1 MSDILCVTNRRLCR
15 EDFLSRM
22 EEIGKAR
29 PLGVILRE
37 KDLSGE
43 EYQKLAAKTEAV
55 LKKYGVPC
63 IFHNFYDVAARQNAS
78 AVHLSLPVLRN
89 LTDLKK
95 SRFSVIG
102 ASCHSL
108 EEAQEAEELGCA
120 YITAGHIFETD
131 CKKGLPGKGLEF
143 LKNICANV
151 SIPVYAIGGINK
163 NNIRFVR
170 AAGAKGACIMSSLM
184 QCADAAAYLKSFRK
198 DSENNAF

>member
-89 LTDLKK
+89 LTE
-95 SRFSVIG
+95 IG
-102 ASCHSL
+102 
-108 EEAQEAEELGCA
+108 
-120 YITAGHIFETD
+120 
-131 CKKGLPGKGLEF
+131 
-143 LKNICANV
+143 
-151 SIPVYAIGGINK
+151 
-163 NNIRFVR
+163 R
-170 AAGAKGACIMSSLM
+170 AHV
-184 QCADAAAYLKSFRK
+184 
-198 DSENNAF
+198 